1 MQSSNQRIAYS
12 NCTSYLNRIALPN
25 VQLPS
30 LVEIEGGGEAEK
42 ELKAAAKATMDE
54 ERGDMRRRGRML

>member
-1 MQSSNQRIAYS
+1 
-12 NCTSYLNRIALPN
+12 
-25 VQLPS
+25 